1 MFVLVSL
8 RDTVVIKPNYIGS
21 NMKEIIEQELNSRL
35 CSKVIYKV
43 GLCISLWDILKVE
56 ESFISDVDGSYYTTV
71 SFRIVCFRPFIDEIL
86 IGIVKS
92 LSKTGLRVSLNFF
105 DDIFIPAEKLR
116 SPSRYDYEQNAW
128 IWEYAY
134 EGETAELR
142 IDKHDTIRFRVVEEI
157 WCDPNPDN
165 DKTIC
170 STSNDPSGYSDG
182 NSDSLTESKAP
193 YTIIYFIVITSHAL
207 LNVYVNMNIRVM
219 TQENWGG

>member
-8 RDTVVIKPNYIGS
+8 KDTVVIKPNYIGS
-21 NMKEIIEQELNSRL
+21 DMKEIMEQELNSRF

-56 ESFISDVDGSYYTTV
+56 ESFISDVDGAYYTTV

-92 LSKTGLRVSLNFF
+92 LSKAGLRVSLNFF
-105 DDIFIPAEKLR
+105 DDVFIPAEKLR

-142 IDKHDTIRFRVVEEI
+142 IDKHDTIRFRVVEEV
-157 WCDPNPDN
+157 WSDPNPDS
-165 DKTIC
+165 DKTSI
-170 STSNDPSGYSDG
+170 STSNDPLECGDG
-182 NSDSLTESKAP
+182 NPDSLIEPKAP
-193 YTIIYFIVITSHAL
+193 YTIIGSVVADGLGVTCWWVS
-207 LNVYVNMNIRVM
+207 
-219 TQENWGG
+219 